1 MAFKAL
7 VFAALLVNAGAVSTP
22 RAVDPLAS
30 VKLTAPD
37 GSAIANFIPFGAT
50 TTNFWV
56 KDKHGKFRD
65 ILLGFDNHTLY
76 QSQADG
82 HPYFG
87 PIVGRY
93 ANRIRNGTFT
103 IPISKD
109 ASGPGKKFQILEN
122 EHNGT
127 DTLHGGLVGYDARPW
142 TLVKQ
147 TSNSVTFS
155 LVDPDG
161 DQGFPGTV
169 KTTVEYTLE
178 AKSTWKISI
187 HATAS
192 ELTPIML
199 SGHHYWNL
207 EAYQETQD
215 LVGHIAQFDASHF
228 IATDGNLIPTGQ
240 LTPVQGT
247 PMDFRK
253 AKSIGGSINATAEAQ
268 FCGTGCVGFDNAWVY
283 DNNDCKKPVFS
294 IWSVNSGIK
303 LDVTTDQLA
312 LQIYSCNG
320 IFDPALPIPR
330 KADQG
335 GPGTVYDDHSCVVIE
350 QESYID
356 AINNPEFGINQI
368 YGPNRPYTW
377 EATYAF
383 SVLK

>member
-1 MAFKAL
+1 MALKAL
-7 VFAALLVNAGAVSTP
+7 IFAALLVNVGAVSTP

-30 VKLTAPD
+30 VKLAAPD
-37 GSAIANFIPFGAT
+37 GSIKANFIRRFGAT
-50 TTNFWV
+50 ATNLWV

-76 QSQADG
+76 QTQADG
-82 HPYFG
+82 HTYFG
-87 PIVGRY
+87 AIVGRY

-109 ASGPGKKFQILEN
+109 ASGPGKKFQIVEN
-122 EHNGT
+122 ENNGT
-127 DTLHGGLVGYDARPW
+127 DTLHGGAVGYDARPW
-142 TLVKQ
+142 TVVKQ

-155 LVDPDG
+155 LVDPNG

-169 KTTVEYTLE
+169 TTTVSYTLE
-178 AKSTWKISI
+178 AKATWKISMLAK
-187 HATAS
+187 AT

-215 LVGHIAQFDASHF
+215 LVGHHAQLDASRF
-228 IATDGNLIPTGQ
+228 IATDGHLIPTGQ
-240 LTPVQGT
+240 LTPVAGT
-247 PMDFRK
+247 AMDFRK

-283 DNNDCKKPVFS
+283 DHNDFKKPVFS
-294 IWSVNSGIK
+294 VWSVNSGIK
-303 LDVTTDQLA
+303 LDITTDQIA

-320 IFDPALPIPR
+320 INPALIPR
-330 KADQG
+330 KQDQG
-335 GPGTVYDDHSCVVIE
+335 GPSTIYTEHSCIAIE

-377 EATYAF
+377 ESTYAF